1 MHRYRCIFYFNC
13 ANGHDMVGHEDYMR
27 YCNMTSCCFALVGGG
42 GGTPNAPFL
51 KEFTFHS
58 KISNKH
64 FAYSIVKSIFRFVAS
79 GLLAYAGY
87 ILWSVN
93 NYTDI
98 FIADAGF
105 LMMASGAVLFIAEVL
120 GIIEEL

>member
-1 MHRYRCIFYFNC
+1 MPIPEKIIMP
-13 ANGHDMVGHEDYMR
+13 A
-27 YCNMTSCCFALVGGG
+27 
-42 GGTPNAPFL
+42 
-51 KEFTFHS
+51 S
-58 KISNKH
+58 KDPGFKH

-87 ILWSVN
+87 ILWSAN
-93 NYTDI
+93 EYTDI

-120 GIIEEL
+120 GVIEEL